1 MRTSIQLLPACIRLP
16 LAITFHLKIKDYIH
30 QWYNQKLDIGKF
42 KTKKKMTTTNLA
54 PGGSSAMALLLIEHN

>member
-30 QWYNQKLDIGKF
+30 QWNNQKLDIGKL
-42 KTKKKMTTTNLA
+42 KKIK
-54 PGGSSAMALLLIEHN
+54 

>member
-30 QWYNQKLDIGKF
+30 QWNNQKLDIGKL
-42 KTKKKMTTTNLA
+42 KKMTTTNLA
-54 PGGSSAMALLLIEHN
+54 PGGTSAMALLLIEHN